1 VAPGVNGWTPQLDT
15 PVKPD
20 PQRAKALLKE
30 AGYPEGF
37 EARLNCPNNRYV
49 NDEKICQAVV
59 AMWAHIGVKAQLASE
74 NMATFIQKVQNFD
87 SSIYLLGWG
96 VANYDAQYSLQSL
109 VRTRTSGAD
118 GNFNF
123 SRVSDPALDR
133 LIDGMKSET
142 DTAKRDAMI
151 REALLRVREE
161 TLLIPLHHQIR
172 PWVMKAGVTT
182 VHRSDDRPEARF
194 TNLR

>member
-1 VAPGVNGWTPQLDT
+1 
-15 PVKPD
+15 
-20 PQRAKALLKE
+20 
-30 AGYPEGF
+30 
-37 EARLNCPNNRYV
+37 
-49 NDEKICQAVV
+49 
-59 AMWAHIGVKAQLASE
+59 
-74 NMATFIQKVQNFD
+74 
-87 SSIYLLGWG
+87 
-96 VANYDAQYSLQSL
+96 

-133 LIDGMKSET
+133 LIDAMKS
-142 DTAKRDAMI
+142 DTNEARRNGLLRDA
-151 REALLRVREE
+151 LVRVRDE

-194 TNLR
+194 TSVR